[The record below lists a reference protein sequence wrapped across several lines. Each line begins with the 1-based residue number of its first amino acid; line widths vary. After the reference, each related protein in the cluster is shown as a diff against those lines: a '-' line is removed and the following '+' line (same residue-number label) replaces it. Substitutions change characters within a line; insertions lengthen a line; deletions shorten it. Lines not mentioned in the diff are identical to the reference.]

1 MPFKRPFI
9 LTIAGLD
16 PSNGAGLT
24 ADVKT
29 FEKLKCYGL
38 SVCTAITVQNDVDFK
53 ECHWTSL
60 EMMKAQI
67 EILFERFEI
76 KFVKIGI
83 VENWSILNRIIDL
96 ILIKN
101 SEIKI
106 ILDPILKSSSN
117 FEFHTDNVNEFDEI
131 LSKIYLL
138 TPNYIEIENLYA
150 DKSIEATIA
159 HIQSKT
165 NIFLKGGHRSDKVG
179 TDVLYLRNGKQFT
192 FNSKAKNI
200 SEKHGSG
207 CVLSSAI
214 TSYLSLEFPITKA
227 CFKGKRYTERFLR
240 SNKSLLG
247 YHV

>member
-1 MPFKRPFI
+1 MALRPHI
-9 LTIAGLD
+9 LTIAGFD

-38 SVCTAITVQNDVDFK
+38 SVCTAVTVQNDVDFK
-53 ECHWTSL
+53 ECHWTNFEVIES
-60 EMMKAQI
+60 QI
-67 EILFERFEI
+67 NILFERFEI

-96 ILIKN
+96 LLSKN
-101 SEIKI
+101 SKIKI

-117 FEFHTDNVNEFDEI
+117 FEFHQDDVVEFDEI

-138 TPNYIEIENLYA
+138 TPNYLEIENLYN
-150 DKSIEATIA
+150 DKSIKETIL

-165 NIFLKGGHRSDKVG
+165 NLFLKGGHRPEKVG
-179 TDVLYLRNGKQFT
+179 TDELFTKEGKQFI
-192 FNSKAKNI
+192 FKPKSINI

-214 TSYLSLEFPITKA
+214 TSYLIVGFPIVKSCYKA
-227 CFKGKRYTERFLR
+227 KRYTEIFLA
-240 SNKSLLG
+240 SNKSKLG
-247 YHV
+247 YNL